1 MDEMRWQDQ
10 QSAEQWDAWLKFART
25 LSKAKKVNTSLGAED
40 YASQSIEILLQQEK
54 KPVNVEG
61 WLALTIKRQYIHR
74 FRKIQARGGASTREL
89 SDEDWEKEMISHAVG
104 SPSLLVRVKES
115 VSEVLDQLNLKE
127 KEILIL
133 AAAGYD
139 NHDIAM
145 HLGYKNNKIVATRL
159 GQIEQKVKTALNLN
173 DLNPN

>member
-1 MDEMRWQDQ
+1 MTQNSWQDEVTP
-10 QSAEQWDAWLKFART
+10 EQWKAWLKFAQS
-25 LSKAKKVNTSLGAED
+25 LSKSKKINTSLGAED
-40 YASQSIEILLQQEK
+40 YAAQAIENLIEQDK
-54 KPVNVEG
+54 KPANVEG
-61 WLALTIKRQYIHR
+61 GLALTIKRQYIHR
-74 FRKIQARGGASTREL
+74 FRKIQARGGASMREL
-89 SDEDWEKEMISHAVG
+89 SDEDWEREMIVHAVG
-104 SPSLLVRVKES
+104 SPSLLVRVIES

-159 GQIEQKVKTALNLN
+159 GQIQQKVKTALNLN
-173 DLNPN
+173 ELNPN

>member
-1 MDEMRWQDQ
+1 MTQNSWQDEVTP
-10 QSAEQWDAWLKFART
+10 EQWKAWLKFAQS
-25 LSKAKKVNTSLGAED
+25 LSKSKKINTSLGAED
-40 YASQSIEILLQQEK
+40 YAAQAIENLIEQDK
-54 KPVNVEG
+54 KPANVEG

-74 FRKIQARGGASTREL
+74 FRKIQARGGASMREL
-89 SDEDWEKEMISHAVG
+89 SDEDWEREMIVHAVG

-159 GQIEQKVKTALNLN
+159 GQIQQKVKTALNLN
-173 DLNPN
+173 ELNPN

>member
-1 MDEMRWQDQ
+1 MTQNRWQDEV
-10 QSAEQWDAWLKFART
+10 SEEQWDDWLKFARS
-25 LSKAKKVNTSLGAED
+25 LSKAKKVNTSLGPED
-40 YASQSIEILLQQEK
+40 YAAQAIEILLEQEK
-54 KPVNVEG
+54 KPANVEG

-74 FRKIQARGGASTREL
+74 FRKIQARGGASMREL
-89 SDEDWEKEMISHAVG
+89 SDEDWEQEMIAHAVG
-104 SPSLLVRVKES
+104 SPSLRIRVNES
-115 VSEVLDQLNLKE
+115 VGEILDKLNLKE

-133 AAAGYD
+133 SAAGYD

-159 GQIEQKVKTALNLN
+159 GQIEQKVKTALNIR